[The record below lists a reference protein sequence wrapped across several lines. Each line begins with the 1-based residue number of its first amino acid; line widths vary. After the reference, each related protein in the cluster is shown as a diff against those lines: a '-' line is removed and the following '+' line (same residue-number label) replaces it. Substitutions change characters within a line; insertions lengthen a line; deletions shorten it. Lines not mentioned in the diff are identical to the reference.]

1 MSKENEARVNKGQWC
16 PRLSPVTTNIGA
28 TSCFVANVPWR
39 KTKACQLAWQNI
51 SPCMM
56 ATAVFCSNS
65 SVRISQKTHTIV
77 TNTGCL
83 MFSST
88 IASCS
93 ESHMRWSRWYT
104 IWLFTSVLWT
114 LGFQHLWKEPYTT
127 NISARNRPP
136 PLSSSVTQDDISD
149 LSVL

>member
-1 MSKENEARVNKGQWC
+1 MRSFVSKEGVAARGGGTFMEGRIMQNVQGKRSPCKQRQWC

-39 KTKACQLAWQNI
+39 KTKVCQLAWQNI

-56 ATAVFCSNS
+56 ATTVFCSNN

-88 IASCS
+88 IASYS
-93 ESHMRWSRWYT
+93 ENHTKHVAQVRGEAGGIYSYLPVS
-104 IWLFTSVLWT
+104 F
-114 LGFQHLWKEPYTT
+114 EP
-127 NISARNRPP
+127 
-136 PLSSSVTQDDISD
+136 
-149 LSVL
+149 